1 MSFTI
6 HQIEEITK
14 GKFLQKENTLT
25 VIKYLLIDSR
35 QVMFSEN
42 ALFCALSGKRQN
54 GHNYIQDAYQK
65 GIRSFLISE
74 KIEIQR
80 FPQANFILVKN
91 VLKSLQLLTKH
102 HRKKFDLPIIG
113 ITGSNGKT
121 IVKEWLHQLL
131 QKDKKIVRSPKSF
144 NSQIGVPLSVW
155 QIEKGD
161 ELGIFEAG
169 ISQKK
174 EMKNLAKII
183 QPEIGIF
190 TNIGAAHS
198 EGFKNQKE
206 KINEKIKLFKNV
218 ETIIFCE
225 DHNKISKLIRK
236 KYSKSQ
242 LLSWTFKDDENAILK
257 IKKVESEDGKS
268 ILQTIFKRR
277 KAKLIIPFTDKANVE
292 NALHCCLTM
301 LHLGYNATTIN
312 QRLIALQPMT
322 MRLEMKSAINGCLL
336 LNDSYSND
344 LTALR
349 VALDFMEQQTAQRA
363 RTVILSDV
371 LQSGLSPNALY
382 KNIGQFLTEKKIK
395 KVIGIGSEIT
405 ILKKYL
411 PKKTATTFF
420 KNTSDFIKKI
430 GQQQFS
436 NETILLKGARS
447 FEFEKIANLLS
458 QKAHQTVLEINLNAL
473 KHNLNIYASY
483 LKPEVKMLV
492 MVKASGYGSGSVE
505 VARLL
510 EFQKVDYLA
519 VAYADEGVEL
529 REAGIKLPILVLN
542 PEEATF
548 NKLFQYQLEPEVYSL
563 SQLSKLIN
571 ALPPKFKL
579 PVHIKIDTGMRR
591 LGFSEKEISA
601 LSGILK
607 TEKRLVV
614 KSVFSHLAGSEDA
627 QHDSFSK
634 KQFSTFVKAANT
646 LEKELGYKPM
656 HHILNSAGI
665 FRFPDLQMD
674 MVRLGI
680 GIYGIDGSGSISDKL
695 QNVMTLK
702 ATISQ
707 INKLKKGE
715 TVGYSRK
722 GKASKNMRI
731 GTISIGYADGFLRA
745 AGNGNFS
752 VLVNGK
758 MAPTIGNIC
767 MDMTMIDLTNI
778 PNATEGDEVIIF
790 GKSPSAE
797 SLAKC
802 YGTIA
807 YEVFTNIS
815 QRVKRVYF
823 EE

>member
-6 HQIEEITK
+6 HQVGEITE
-14 GKFLQKENTLT
+14 GRYLQKGNTLCI
-25 VIKYLLIDSR
+25 IKYLLIDSR
-35 QVMFSEN
+35 QVIFPEN
-42 ALFCALSGKRQN
+42 SLFFALSGKRQN
-54 GHNYIQDAYQK
+54 GHHYIQDAYQK
-65 GIRSFLISE
+65 GVRSFLISE
-74 KIEIQR
+74 KINVVH
-80 FPQANFILVKN
+80 FPDANFILVKN
-91 VLKSLQLLTKH
+91 VLESLQLITRR
-102 HRKKFDLPIIG
+102 HREKFHLPIIG

-121 IVKEWLHQLL
+121 IIKEWLNQLL
-131 QKDKKIVRSPKSF
+131 QIDKKIVRSPKSF

-155 QIEKGD
+155 QIGKGD

-174 EMKNLAKII
+174 EMKRLAKII
-183 QPEIGIF
+183 QPQIGIF
-190 TNIGAAHS
+190 TNIGAAHN

-206 KINEKIKLFKNV
+206 KIEEKLKLFKIT

-225 DHNKISKLIRK
+225 DHSSVSKAIRK
-236 KYSKSQ
+236 KYADRE
-242 LLSWTFKDDENAILK
+242 LYSWTFKKKKKATLK
-257 IKKVESEDGKS
+257 ISKKEIKEGSTFLES
-268 ILQTIFKRR
+268 TFKKR
-277 KAKLIIPFTDKANVE
+277 KAKFIIPFTDRANVE
-292 NALHCCLTM
+292 NALHCCLTL
-301 LHLGYNATTIN
+301 LHLGYDASTIN
-312 QRLIALQPMT
+312 QRLQTLEPMN

-371 LQSGLSPNALY
+371 LQSGLSPNELY
-382 KNIGQFLTEKKIK
+382 KNVAQLFTEKKIK

-405 ILKKYL
+405 VLKKHL
-411 PKKTATTFF
+411 SKKTETTFF
-420 KNTSDFIKKI
+420 KNTSDFIKKLAE
-430 GQQQFS
+430 QQFK
-436 NETILLKGARS
+436 NETILLKGART
-447 FEFEKIANLLS
+447 FEFEKIANRLA
-458 QKAHQTVLEINLNAL
+458 QKAHQTVLEINLNAI

-483 LKPEVKMLV
+483 LKPEVKMMV

-563 SQLSKLIN
+563 SQLSKLIH
-571 ALPPKFKL
+571 ALPPKLKL
-579 PVHIKIDTGMRR
+579 PIHIKIDTGMRR
-591 LGFSEKEISA
+591 LGFSSKDIST
-601 LSGILK
+601 LSDILK
-607 TEKRLVV
+607 KEKRLIV
-614 KSVFSHLAGSEDA
+614 KSVFSHLVGSEDV
-627 QHDSFSK
+627 QHDQFSK
-634 KQFSTFVKAANT
+634 QQFKTFSAAADT
-646 LEKELGYKPM
+646 LQKKLGYSPM
-656 HHILNSAGI
+656 RHILNSAGI

-680 GIYGIDGSGSISDKL
+680 GIYGIDGSNTISDKL

-707 INKLKKGE
+707 INHIKKNE

-731 GTISIGYADGFLRA
+731 GTISVGYADGFLRA

-758 MAPTIGNIC
+758 LAPTVGNIC
-767 MDMTMIDLTNI
+767 MDMSMIDLTDI
-778 PNATEGDEVIIF
+778 PDVTEGDEVIIF
-790 GKSPSAE
+790 GKTPSAE
-797 SLAKC
+797 SLADC

>member
-6 HQIEEITK
+6 HQVGEITE
-14 GKFLQKENTLT
+14 GQYLQKGNTLSI
-25 VIKYLLIDSR
+25 IKHLLIDSR
-35 QVMFSEN
+35 QVIFPEHS
-42 ALFCALSGKRQN
+42 LFFALSGKRQN
-54 GHNYIQDAYQK
+54 GHHYIQDAYQK
-65 GIRSFLISE
+65 GVRSFIVSE
-74 KIEIQR
+74 DIEVEK
-80 FPQANFILVKN
+80 FPEANLILVKN
-91 VLKSLQLLTKH
+91 VLKSLQQISKA
-102 HRKKFDLPIIG
+102 HRNQFELPTIG

-121 IVKEWLHQLL
+121 IIKEWLNQLL
-131 QKDKKIVRSPKSF
+131 QTDKKIVRSPKSF

-183 QPEIGIF
+183 QPQIGIF
-190 TNIGAAHS
+190 TNIGAAHN

-206 KINEKIKLFKNV
+206 KIEEKLKFFKKT
-218 ETIIFCE
+218 ETILFCE
-225 DHNKISKLIRK
+225 DHPKIAKAIRK
-236 KYSKSQ
+236 KYADHE
-242 LLSWTFKDDENAILK
+242 LCSWTFKNDKKAILK
-257 IKKVESEDGKS
+257 ISKKEIKQGSTLLEG
-268 ILQTIFKRR
+268 TFKKR
-277 KAKLIIPFTDKANVE
+277 KAKLIIPFTDRANVE
-292 NALHCCLTM
+292 NALHCCLT
-301 LHLGYNATTIN
+301 LLYLGYNISTIN
-312 QRLIALQPMT
+312 QRLQNLEPMN
-322 MRLEMKSAINGCLL
+322 MRLEMKSATNGCLL

-349 VALDFMEQQTAQRA
+349 VALDFMEQQTAQRS

-371 LQSGLSPNALY
+371 LQSGLSPNELY
-382 KNIGQFLTEKKIK
+382 KNVAHLLTEKKIK

-405 ILKKYL
+405 VLKKYL
-411 PKKTATTFF
+411 SKKSEAAFF
-420 KNTSDFIKKI
+420 KNTSGFIKKI
-430 GQQQFS
+430 AQQQFK
-436 NETILLKGARS
+436 NETILLKGART
-447 FEFEKIANLLS
+447 FEFEKIANRLS
-458 QKAHQTVLEINLNAL
+458 QKAHQTVLEINLNAI

-483 LKPEVKMLV
+483 LKPAVKMMV
-492 MVKASGYGSGSVE
+492 MVKASGYGSGSIE

-510 EFQKVDYLA
+510 EFQKVDYFA

-563 SQLSKLIN
+563 SQLSKLIQ
-571 ALPPKFKL
+571 ALPPKINI
-579 PVHIKIDTGMRR
+579 PIHIKIDTGMRR
-591 LGFSEKEISA
+591 LGFSGKDISA
-601 LSGILK
+601 LSVILK
-607 TEKRLVV
+607 KEKRLIV
-614 KSVFSHLAGSEDA
+614 KSVFSHLAGSENA
-627 QHDSFSK
+627 QHDGFSK
-634 KQFSTFVKAANT
+634 KQFSTFQKAANI

-656 HHILNSAGI
+656 RHILNSAGI
-665 FRFPDLQMD
+665 FRFPDLQMS

-680 GIYGIDGSGSISDKL
+680 GIYGIDGSSTISDKL

-707 INKLKKGE
+707 INHVKKNE

-731 GTISIGYADGFLRA
+731 GTISVGYADGFLRA

-758 MAPTIGNIC
+758 FASTVGNIC
-767 MDMTMIDLTNI
+767 MDMSMIDLTNI
-778 PNATEGDEVIIF
+778 PGAIEGDEVIIF
-790 GKSPSAE
+790 GNTPSAE
-797 SLAKC
+797 SLADC